1 MEGGGWACGKDVVH
15 AGNGR
20 GGGKHTAAVRCELGV
35 LMVRRVAVA
44 LHPAYPS
51 LLLEFARQARSL
63 PRKHPRV
70 ACRGAALAS
79 LPPPS
84 PALCLDASVPAC
96 RHAGLQRRQGLCGR
110 LGVQDSGL

>member
-1 MEGGGWACGKDVVH
+1 MEGGRWACGKDVVH

-51 LLLEFARQARSL
+51 LLLEFARQARMPASQT
-63 PRKHPRV
+63 P
-70 ACRGAALAS
+70 ARGMSRCSPCQPA
-79 LPPPS
+79 PPQPCTLS
-84 PALCLDASVPAC
+84 
-96 RHAGLQRRQGLCGR
+96 
-110 LGVQDSGL
+110 